1 MTETND
7 LPIGKFQTQPKT
19 AQEVAR
25 ETVDKITQ
33 YSIVNSHGQLSA
45 KEDPDFKTWRNIIAR
60 ALELYASE
68 RTRELDEFH
77 MKRGRELETENRQ
90 LKNWPSFG
98 ELRSEVFNLQATL
111 AKYEKVVEAARTILL
126 FHTEWKGGGLT
137 EAIASLESG
146 EK

>member
-1 MTETND
+1 MRRISKEKTMTETND

-137 EAIASLESG
+137 
-146 EK
+146 